1 MVVYRSP
8 VDFCVLY
15 PATLLLSLTCS
26 RNFSIIY
33 LSQFFG
39 IVYNNHDICKHKK
52 NLISSFSICWLRNCK
67 CVLQALG
74 TYVHTESLKSC
85 PTLCNPMDCS
95 PQGFSIHGLLQ
106 ARTLERVAISS
117 SSGCPQPRYQTHGRS
132 PALAGGFFITSAT
145 WKLSF
150 SLKNFLMTF
159 CFSFQHFK
167 YFTPLS
173 FCFHSFL
180 SRIWCNSYPCF
191 LIRKVFLLWF
201 LFLDVFQEFVFCF
214 LWFK

>member
-1 MVVYRSP
+1 MFIISNFSFSVVVYRSP

-39 IVYNNHDICKHKK
+39 IVYNSHDICKQKK

-74 TYVHTESLKSC
+74 AYVHTESLKSC
-85 PTLCNPMDCS
+85 PTLCDPMDCS

-106 ARTLERVAISS
+106 ARTLEWVAISS
-117 SSGCPQPRYQTHGRS
+117 SRGSPQPRYHTHGLLPWPAVSLSLVPPGNFPFLWRIFWWFFAFPFNILNIS
-132 PALAGGFFITSAT
+132 PHFLFAFIVSYQESDAILILVS
-145 WKLSF
+145 WQGKC
-150 SLKNFLMTF
+150 F
-159 CFSFQHFK
+159 CFD
-167 YFTPLS
+167 
-173 FCFHSFL
+173 FCF
-180 SRIWCNSYPCF
+180 
-191 LIRKVFLLWF
+191 
-201 LFLDVFQEFVFCF
+201 
-214 LWFK
+214 